1 MGKKKTIKP
10 NPAYQKARLV
20 KLLAVLESRVD
31 CEGLEERKDRVRLQ
45 IEGI

>member
-1 MGKKKTIKP
+1 MGKKKQNTT
-10 NPAYQKARLV
+10 NQKDRLT
-20 KLLAVLESRVD
+20 KLLAILEARED